1 MEEGTTVPSFVKI
14 TLSMISKDSV
24 YQIVEQ
30 FLVDKNYYLV
40 DVKVTPDNRISV
52 EIDSFDGVT
61 IEFCMEVNRHIES
74 QLDREVEDY
83 ELEVSSAGLTEPFKV
98 LKQYEKNLGN
108 EVEVLTKSGKK
119 VSGLLVE
126 VSEKEFSL
134 EIEKT
139 EKPEGA
145 KRKITVTENLT
156 FLYEDIKTT
165 KYIIRFK

>member
-1 MEEGTTVPSFVKI
+1 
-14 TLSMISKDSV
+14 MISKDSV

>member
-30 FLVDKNYYLV
+30 FIVDKNYYLV